1 MLLGVAP
8 AVAMLSAPC
17 SCPLR
22 DIHERP
28 EEVAFCT
35 AAATCHHLRQVAC
48 EVLDLAHAF
57 SSCSRNDVDDRCL
70 VRRDAC
76 HRCFLLDRVLVALPI
91 TRTFSCSA
99 IIRHLR
105 KS

>member
-1 MLLGVAP
+1 MTNWLGSYMLLGVAP
-8 AVAMLSAPC
+8 AVAMLSDPAVVPE
-17 SCPLR
+17 

-28 EEVAFCT
+28 EEVAFC

-57 SSCSRNDVDDRCL
+57 SSCSRNDVDDRCM

-76 HRCFLLDRVLVALPI
+76 HRCFLLDRVLVVA
-91 TRTFSCSA
+91 S
-99 IIRHLR
+99 HNEDV
-105 KS
+105 